1 MAFGTPNRQTIF
13 CQKNFWTVAEVIVA
27 RGLALIHFESTPLLP
42 QHISSFLALVKVGLV
57 NLGPTFA
64 PAKWAELAEL
74 ETKVV
79 FYLWHTSGSFHIFEL
94 DSLDLKLPLA
104 NKILV

>member
-1 MAFGTPNRQTIF
+1 
-13 CQKNFWTVAEVIVA
+13 V
-27 RGLALIHFESTPLLP
+27 LP
-42 QHISSFLALVKVGLV
+42 QHISSFLTLVEVGLV
-57 NLGPTFA
+57 NPGPTFA
-64 PAKWAELAEL
+64 VAKWAELTEL

-94 DSLDLKLPLA
+94 GSMHPKLPLA